1 MMEEPQETDIKI
13 SDLFKEYKKFVAG
26 DMEVEGREI
35 VIEDNAE
42 YEAMDVHFEFEEEG
56 ERSCT
61 DESITLRGKSKNLYG
76 YDSWLFS

>member
-35 VIEDNAE
+35 VIDDYHARKNREK
-42 YEAMDVHFEFEEEG
+42 
-56 ERSCT
+56 
-61 DESITLRGKSKNLYG
+61 LRIVR
-76 YDSWLFS
+76 